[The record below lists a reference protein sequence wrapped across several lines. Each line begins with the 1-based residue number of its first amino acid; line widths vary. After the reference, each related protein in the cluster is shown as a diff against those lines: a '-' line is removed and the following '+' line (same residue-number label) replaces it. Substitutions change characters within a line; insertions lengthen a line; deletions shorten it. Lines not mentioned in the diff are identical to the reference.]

1 MSDVAAT
8 APVPGFPGT
17 GAADRPAVTA
27 MLEARTVALVG
38 ASPRPGSLGERMVSE
53 VTRSPSR
60 PQVYLVNPRH
70 ERIAGL
76 LCHASLADLPGPV
89 DLVLL
94 AVPDTAVEEQLSL
107 AARRGDRSAVLFGS
121 AHELPAEQPGHPRGE
136 PPGHPPG
143 ERPGQPHGQPRGEP
157 PDQPGSEPG
166 QAQPALRARLAAT
179 ARAAGM
185 AVCGAGCM
193 GFVNVTYGLRAVG
206 YVEPDPLPAG
216 PVALITHSG
225 SVFSALLRTRRA
237 LGFTV
242 AVSSGQ
248 ELVTTAAQYAE
259 YALSLPETRVLA
271 LVLEA
276 IREPGRLRAVLATAR
291 QRRIPVVML
300 TAGRSAGGRALVS
313 AHSGALAT
321 ADGGWEALAAA
332 YGVHRVADLA
342 EMADTLELFAL
353 TGRTS
358 PRPAPT
364 SATLHPAR
372 PSPAGP
378 SRADPS
384 RADPSPAAPPP
395 AGPGPAARRPADAHP
410 THPIP
415 TSPID
420 TTDPASPAFRAGI
433 ATVHDSGLERAHV
446 ADVADE
452 LGVPFAAISE
462 ATTARLAALLD
473 PGLEPAN
480 PLDVWGTGSRAG
492 EQLSG
497 SLAALADDPAVR
509 AVALAVDL
517 VHEFDGDQS
526 YPLAVTETARHTS
539 KPVVVL
545 SNVPAAIDTGTAAA
559 LRASGIPVLEG
570 TRTGLLALKH
580 LLDHA
585 ADPDPPDPPP
595 VPDRARQQRWTRAI
609 TAGEAHGARLGELLR
624 DYGIRAARTRAA
636 DSIAGTLAAAA
647 EIGYPVVLKTGE
659 PGIAHKSDSG
669 GVLLGLR
676 DPDALGAAYQ
686 DLAERL
692 GRRVLVCETIPAGPE
707 LSLGLAR
714 DHELGPLLVVGAG
727 GVLVEL
733 LADRAVA
740 LPPVS
745 PAGARRMLA
754 TLRVSRL
761 LAGLRGQP
769 PADLDAVTAAITGLS
784 QLAAELGD
792 VLEALDINP
801 LICGPDRAVAVD
813 ALAIPR
819 QGTPAL
825 SGRLDQPR

>member
-1 MSDVAAT
+1 
-8 APVPGFPGT
+8 
-17 GAADRPAVTA
+17 

-53 VTRSPSR
+53 VTKSPSR

-70 ERIAGL
+70 EQVAGRP
-76 LCHASLADLPGPV
+76 CHASLDDLPGPV

-94 AVPDTAVEEQLSL
+94 AVPDSAVEEQLAR

-121 AHELPAEQPGHPRGE
+121 AHEP
-136 PPGHPPG
+136 
-143 ERPGQPHGQPRGEP
+143 
-157 PDQPGSEPG
+157 PG
-166 QAQPALRARLAAT
+166 QARPALRARLAAT
-179 ARAAGM
+179 ARGAGM

-193 GFVNVTYGLRAVG
+193 GFVNVVHGLRAVG
-206 YVEPDPLPAG
+206 YVEPDPLPRG

-259 YALSLPETRVLA
+259 YALSLPDTRVLA

-276 IREPGRLRAVLATAR
+276 IREPDRLRAVLATAR
-291 QRRIPVVML
+291 ERRIPVVML

-332 YGVHRVADLA
+332 YGVHRAGDLA

-353 TGRTS
+353 SGRAG
-358 PRPAPT
+358 PRPA
-364 SATLHPAR
+364 A
-372 PSPAGP
+372 
-378 SRADPS
+378 
-384 RADPSPAAPPP
+384 SPAA
-395 AGPGPAARRPADAHP
+395 R
-410 THPIP
+410 T
-415 TSPID
+415 
-420 TTDPASPAFRAGI
+420 GI

-452 LGVPFAAISE
+452 LGVPFAAISP

-480 PLDVWGTGSRAG
+480 PLDVWGTGSRAD
-492 EQLSG
+492 EQLAG

-517 VHEFDGDQS
+517 VHEFDGDRS
-526 YPLAVTETARHTS
+526 YPLAVTETARRTS

-545 SNVPAAIDTGTAAA
+545 SNVPAAIDPGTAAA
-559 LRASGIPVLEG
+559 LRADGIPVLEG

-585 ADPDPPDPPP
+585 AGPDPLPPPP
-595 VPDRARQQRWTRAI
+595 VPDPARQRRWTQVI
-609 TAGEAHGARLGELLR
+609 TAGEAHGARLEHLLR
-624 DYGIRAARTRAA
+624 DYGIAAARTRAA
-636 DSIAGTLAAAA
+636 DSSAGALAAAA
-647 EIGYPVVLKTGE
+647 EIGYPVVLKTAE
-659 PGIAHKSDSG
+659 PGIAHKSDAG
-669 GVLLGLR
+669 GVVLGLR
-676 DPDALGAAYQ
+676 DPGALEAAYQ
-686 DLAERL
+686 DLATRL
-692 GRRVLVCETIPAGPE
+692 GRRVLVCETIPPGPE

-745 PAGARRMLA
+745 AGQARRMLG
-754 TLRVSRL
+754 TLRASRL

-769 PADLDAVTAAITGLS
+769 AADLGAVTAAITGLS
-784 QLAAELGD
+784 QLATELGGA
-792 VLEALDINP
+792 LEALDINP
-801 LICGPDRAVAVD
+801 LICGPAGAVAVD
-813 ALAIPR
+813 ALVISRGA
-819 QGTPAL
+819 GA
-825 SGRLDQPR
+825 

>member
-1 MSDVAAT
+1 
-8 APVPGFPGT
+8 
-17 GAADRPAVTA
+17 

-53 VTRSPSR
+53 VTKSPSR

-70 ERIAGL
+70 GQVAGRP
-76 LCHASLADLPGPV
+76 CHAGLADLPGPV

-94 AVPDTAVEEQLSL
+94 AVPDAAVAEQLTL

-121 AHELPAEQPGHPRGE
+121 AHELPGPPPGPGE
-136 PPGHPPG
+136 PT
-143 ERPGQPHGQPRGEP
+143 
-157 PDQPGSEPG
+157 
-166 QAQPALRARLAAT
+166 LRARLAAT
-179 ARAAGM
+179 ARDAGM

-193 GFVNVTYGLRAVG
+193 GFVNVVHGLRAVG
-206 YVEPDPLPAG
+206 YVEPDPLPRG

-225 SVFSALLRTRRA
+225 SVFSALLRTRRR

-248 ELVTTAAQYAE
+248 ELVTSAAQYAE

-276 IREPGRLRAVLATAR
+276 IREPGRLRAVLATAQ

-353 TGRTS
+353 ARTARPASPSPPAAGPTS
-358 PRPAPT
+358 PGPPAAGPT
-364 SATLHPAR
+364 SPGPPA
-372 PSPAGP
+372 AGP
-378 SRADPS
+378 
-384 RADPSPAAPPP
+384 
-395 AGPGPAARRPADAHP
+395 PGPAPMSLSNHDGLSTPAVR
-410 THPIP
+410 T
-415 TSPID
+415 
-420 TTDPASPAFRAGI
+420 GI

-452 LGVPFAAISE
+452 LGVPFAAISP

-473 PGLEPAN
+473 PGLEATN
-480 PLDVWGTGSRAG
+480 PLDVWGTGARAA

-497 SLAALADDPAVR
+497 SLAALADDPAVQ

-517 VHEFDGDQS
+517 VHEFDGDES
-526 YPLAVTETARHTS
+526 YPLAVTGTARRAG

-545 SNVPAAIDTGTAAA
+545 SNVPAAIDPDTAAG
-559 LRASGIPVLEG
+559 LRAAGIPVLEG
-570 TRTGLLALKH
+570 TRTGLLALRH

-585 ADPDPPDPPP
+585 ADAEPPAPPP
-595 VPDRARQQRWTRAI
+595 VPDHARQQRWTRVI
-609 TAGEAHGARLGELLR
+609 TAGAAHGARLEDLLR
-624 DYGIRAARTRAA
+624 DYGIAAARTRAA
-636 DSIAGTLAAAA
+636 DTSAGALAAAA
-647 EIGYPVVLKTGE
+647 QLGYPVVLKTGE
-659 PGIAHKSDSG
+659 PGIAHKSDAG

-676 DPDALGAAYQ
+676 DPDALRAAYQ
-686 DLAERL
+686 DLATRL
-692 GRRVLVCETIPAGPE
+692 GRRVLVCETIPPGPE

-745 PAGARRMLA
+745 EAQARRMLG

-761 LAGLRGQP
+761 LAGVRGQP
-769 PADLDAVTAAITGLS
+769 PAALDAVTAAITGLS
-784 QLAAELGD
+784 QLAAELGG

-801 LICGPDRAVAVD
+801 LICGPAGAVAVD
-813 ALAIPR
+813 ALAIAR
-819 QGTPAL
+819 QGAPAPDGPAE
-825 SGRLDQPR
+825 SA

>member
-1 MSDVAAT
+1 MNDAAAA
-8 APVPGFPGT
+8 APVPGLPGT
-17 GAADRPAVTA
+17 GTAGNGNGPSAEGPGNGVAHGRPGPGQPAPDGPAPGQPAPDGPALEHSALAA

-53 VTRSPSR
+53 VTKSPSR

-70 ERIAGL
+70 EQVAGRP
-76 LCHASLADLPGPV
+76 CHASLDDLPGPV

-94 AVPDTAVEEQLSL
+94 AVPDSAVEEQLAR

-121 AHELPAEQPGHPRGE
+121 AHELP
-136 PPGHPPG
+136 
-143 ERPGQPHGQPRGEP
+143 GQP
-157 PDQPGSEPG
+157 PG
-166 QAQPALRARLAAT
+166 QAQPTLRARLAAT
-179 ARAAGM
+179 ARGAGM

-193 GFVNVTYGLRAVG
+193 GFVNVVHGLRAVG
-206 YVEPDPLPAG
+206 YVEPDPLPRG

-259 YALSLPETRVLA
+259 YALSLPDTRVLA

-276 IREPGRLRAVLATAR
+276 IREPDRLRAVLATAR
-291 QRRIPVVML
+291 ERRIPVVML

-332 YGVHRVADLA
+332 YGVHRVGDLA

-353 TGRTS
+353 SGRAL
-358 PRPAPT
+358 PRPA
-364 SATLHPAR
+364 A
-372 PSPAGP
+372 
-378 SRADPS
+378 
-384 RADPSPAAPPP
+384 
-395 AGPGPAARRPADAHP
+395 GPAAR
-410 THPIP
+410 T
-415 TSPID
+415 
-420 TTDPASPAFRAGI
+420 GI

-452 LGVPFAAISE
+452 LGVPFAAISP

-480 PLDVWGTGSRAG
+480 PLDLWGTGSRAG
-492 EQLSG
+492 EQLAG

-517 VHEFDGDQS
+517 VHEFDGDRS
-526 YPLAVTETARHTS
+526 YPLAVTETARRTS

-545 SNVPAAIDTGTAAA
+545 SNVPAAIDPGTAAG
-559 LRASGIPVLEG
+559 LRADGIPVLEG

-580 LLDHA
+580 LLDHSLADHA
-585 ADPDPPDPPP
+585 AGPDPLPPPP
-595 VPDRARQQRWTRAI
+595 VPDPARRQRWTQVI
-609 TAGEAHGARLGELLR
+609 TAGGAHGARLAHLLR
-624 DYGIRAARTRAA
+624 DYGIAAARTRAA
-636 DSIAGTLAAAA
+636 DSSAATLAAAA
-647 EIGYPVVLKTGE
+647 GIGYPVVLKTAE
-659 PGIAHKSDSG
+659 PGIAHKSDAG
-669 GVLLGLR
+669 GVVLGLR
-676 DPDALGAAYQ
+676 DPDALQAAYQ
-686 DLAERL
+686 DLATRL
-692 GRRVLVCETIPAGPE
+692 GRRVLVCETIPSGPE

-745 PAGARRMLA
+745 PGQARRMLG
-754 TLRVSRL
+754 TLRASRL

-769 PADLDAVTAAITGLS
+769 AADLDAVTAAITGLS
-784 QLAAELGD
+784 QLATELGD
-792 VLEALDINP
+792 ALEALDINP
-801 LICGPDRAVAVD
+801 LICGPAGAVAVD
-813 ALAIPR
+813 ALVIPR
-819 QGTPAL
+819 PATA
-825 SGRLDQPR
+825 

>member
-1 MSDVAAT
+1 MSHVAAA
-8 APVPGFPGT
+8 APVPGLPGP
-17 GAADRPAVTA
+17 GPAGQPAVKA
-27 MLEARTVALVG
+27 MLEARSVALVG

-70 ERIAGL
+70 ERVAGRP
-76 LCHASLADLPGPV
+76 CHASLADVPGPV

-94 AVPDTAVEEQLSL
+94 AVPDPAVEDQLAL

-121 AHELPAEQPGHPRGE
+121 AHELPGR
-136 PPGHPPG
+136 PPGQT
-143 ERPGQPHGQPRGEP
+143 R
-157 PDQPGSEPG
+157 
-166 QAQPALRARLAAT
+166 PALRARLAAT
-179 ARAAGM
+179 ARGAGM

-193 GFVNVTYGLRAVG
+193 GFVNVVHGLRAVG
-206 YVEPDPLPAG
+206 YIEPDPLPRG

-225 SVFSALLRTRRA
+225 SVFSALLRTRRG

-259 YALSLPETRVLA
+259 YALSLPDTRVLA

-276 IREPGRLRAVLATAR
+276 IREPERLRAVLAAAR
-291 QRRIPVVML
+291 QRGMPVVML

-332 YGVHRVADLA
+332 YGVHRVGDLA

-353 TGRTS
+353 TGSARPQPHPS
-358 PRPAPT
+358 PPSGSLASP
-364 SATLHPAR
+364 SPS
-372 PSPAGP
+372 PSPASP
-378 SRADPS
+378 S
-384 RADPSPAAPPP
+384 
-395 AGPGPAARRPADAHP
+395 
-410 THPIP
+410 
-415 TSPID
+415 
-420 TTDPASPAFRAGI
+420 PASPAPADLSPASPSPENPIPTTNIHPEEPTSPVCRTGI

-446 ADVADE
+446 ADLADD
-452 LGVPFAAISE
+452 LGVPFAAISA

-473 PGLEPAN
+473 PGLEAAN
-480 PLDVWGTGSRAG
+480 PLDVWGTGSRAE

-497 SLAALADDPAVR
+497 SLAALADDPGVR

-517 VHEFDGDQS
+517 VHEFDGDRS
-526 YPLAVTETARHTS
+526 YPLAVTEAARRTS

-545 SNVPAAIDTGTAAA
+545 SNVPAAIDPDTAAD
-559 LRASGIPVLEG
+559 LRAAGIPVLEG
-570 TRTGLLALKH
+570 TRSGLLALKH

-585 ADPDPPDPPP
+585 TDRDPPSPAATADQG
-595 VPDRARQQRWTRAI
+595 RQERWTQAI
-609 TAGEAHGARLGELLR
+609 TAGEAHGARLEEMLR
-624 DYGIRAARTRAA
+624 DYGIAAARTRAA
-636 DSIAGTLAAAA
+636 DTSAAAVA
-647 EIGYPVVLKTGE
+647 AAGEIGYPVVLKTGE
-659 PGIAHKSDSG
+659 PGIAHKSDTG
-669 GVLLGLR
+669 GVAQGLR
-676 DPDALGAAYQ
+676 DPDALRSAYQ
-686 DLAERL
+686 DLAARL
-692 GRRVLVCETIPAGPE
+692 GPRVLVCETIPPGPE

-745 PAGARRMLA
+745 SGQARQMLG
-754 TLRVSRL
+754 TLRAARL
-761 LAGLRGQP
+761 LAGVRGQP
-769 PADLDAVTAAITGLS
+769 AADLNAVTAAITGLS
-784 QLAAELGD
+784 QLASELGD

-801 LICGPDRAVAVD
+801 LICGPGDAVAVD
-813 ALAIPR
+813 ALVIPR
-819 QGTPAL
+819 GA
-825 SGRLDQPR
+825 GA

>member
-1 MSDVAAT
+1 
-8 APVPGFPGT
+8 
-17 GAADRPAVTA
+17 
-27 MLEARTVALVG
+27 
-38 ASPRPGSLGERMVSE
+38 
-53 VTRSPSR
+53 
-60 PQVYLVNPRH
+60 
-70 ERIAGL
+70 
-76 LCHASLADLPGPV
+76 
-89 DLVLL
+89 
-94 AVPDTAVEEQLSL
+94 
-107 AARRGDRSAVLFGS
+107 
-121 AHELPAEQPGHPRGE
+121 
-136 PPGHPPG
+136 
-143 ERPGQPHGQPRGEP
+143 
-157 PDQPGSEPG
+157 
-166 QAQPALRARLAAT
+166 
-179 ARAAGM
+179 M

-193 GFVNVTYGLRAVG
+193 GFVNVTHGLRAVG

-225 SVFSALLRTRRA
+225 SVFSALLRTRRR

-259 YALSLPETRVLA
+259 YALSLPGTGVLA

-276 IREPGRLRAVLATAR
+276 VREPARLRAVLATAR
-291 QRRIPVVML
+291 ERQIPVVML

-332 YGVHRVADLA
+332 YGVHRVSDLA
-342 EMADTLELFAL
+342 EMCDTLELF
-353 TGRTS
+353 
-358 PRPAPT
+358 
-364 SATLHPAR
+364 TL
-372 PSPAGP
+372 
-378 SRADPS
+378 
-384 RADPSPAAPPP
+384 AAP
-395 AGPGPAARRPADAHP
+395 RRPATPAP
-410 THPIP
+410 APA
-415 TSPID
+415 
-420 TTDPASPAFRAGI
+420 PASPVPANPSTHPTPTNPSSHISLSDPTVRTGI

-452 LGVPFAAISE
+452 LGVPFAAISA
-462 ATTARLAALLD
+462 ATTARLAGLLD

-480 PLDVWGTGSRAG
+480 PLDVWGTGARAG

-509 AVALAVDL
+509 AVALAVNL

-526 YPLAVTETARHTS
+526 YPEAVAETARRTS

-545 SNVPAAIDTGTAAA
+545 SNVPAAIDPDTAAA
-559 LRASGIPVLEG
+559 LRDSGIPVLEG
-570 TRTGLLALKH
+570 TRSGLLALKH
-580 LLDHA
+580 LLDHG
-585 ADPDPPDPPP
+585 ADHGDPAPACAPDG
-595 VPDRARQQRWTRAI
+595 ARQDRWARLI
-609 TAGEAHGARLGELLR
+609 TAGKAHGPRLEDLLR
-624 DYGIRAARTRAA
+624 DYGIAAARTRAA
-636 DSIAGTLAAAA
+636 DSSAGALAAAA

-659 PGIAHKSDSG
+659 PGIAHKSDAG
-669 GVLLGLR
+669 GVVLGLR
-676 DPDALGAAYQ
+676 DPDALADAYE

-740 LPPVS
+740 LPPVG
-745 PAGARRMLA
+745 PAQAHRMLG
-754 TLRVSRL
+754 TLRASRL
-761 LAGLRGQP
+761 LAGVRGQP

-801 LICGPDRAVAVD
+801 LICGPSSAVAVD
-813 ALAIPR
+813 ALAVPR
-819 QGTPAL
+819 RPPPDL
-825 SGRLDQPR
+825 PDQPAP

>member
-1 MSDVAAT
+1 MNDAAAA
-8 APVPGFPGT
+8 APVPGLPGT
-17 GAADRPAVTA
+17 GTAGNGNGASAEGPGNGVAHGRPRPGQPAPDGPALDQPAPDGRALERSALAA

-70 ERIAGL
+70 EQVAGRP
-76 LCHASLADLPGPV
+76 CHASLDDLPGPA

-94 AVPDTAVEEQLSL
+94 AVPDQAVEEQLAR

-121 AHELPAEQPGHPRGE
+121 AHELP
-136 PPGHPPG
+136 
-143 ERPGQPHGQPRGEP
+143 GQPA
-157 PDQPGSEPG
+157 G
-166 QAQPALRARLAAT
+166 QAQPTLRARLAAT
-179 ARAAGM
+179 ARGAGM

-193 GFVNVTYGLRAVG
+193 GFVNVIHGLRAVG
-206 YVEPDPLPAG
+206 YVEPDPLPRG

-225 SVFSALLRTRRA
+225 SVFSALLRTRRP

-259 YALSLPETRVLA
+259 YALSLPDTRVLA

-276 IREPGRLRAVLATAR
+276 IREPDRLRAVLATAR
-291 QRRIPVVML
+291 QRGIPVVML

-332 YGVHRVADLA
+332 YGVHRVGDLA

-353 TGRTS
+353 TGQGRPGRANRGAQVSGPTSLS
-358 PRPAPT
+358 PRGLGPADPNSPAT
-364 SATLHPAR
+364 SAPDSG
-372 PSPAGP
+372 PSPG
-378 SRADPS
+378 
-384 RADPSPAAPPP
+384 
-395 AGPGPAARRPADAHP
+395 
-410 THPIP
+410 
-415 TSPID
+415 
-420 TTDPASPAFRAGI
+420 DPATPTPSITSHISLSDPTMRTGI

-452 LGVPFAAISE
+452 LGVPFAAISP

-492 EQLSG
+492 EQLAG

-509 AVALAVDL
+509 VVTLAVDL
-517 VHEFDGDQS
+517 VHEFDGDRS
-526 YPLAVTETARHTS
+526 YPLAVTETARRTS

-545 SNVPAAIDTGTAAA
+545 SNVPAAIDPGTAAG
-559 LRASGIPVLEG
+559 LRAGGIPVLEG
-570 TRTGLLALKH
+570 TRSGLLALKH

-585 ADPDPPDPPP
+585 TDPDPLPPPP
-595 VPDRARQQRWTRAI
+595 VPDPARQQRWTQVI
-609 TAGEAHGARLGELLR
+609 TAGEAHGARLEHLLR
-624 DYGIRAARTRAA
+624 DYGIAAARTRAA
-636 DSIAGTLAAAA
+636 DSSAGALAAAA
-647 EIGYPVVLKTGE
+647 EIGYPVVLKTAE
-659 PGIAHKSDSG
+659 PGIAHKSDAG
-669 GVLLGLR
+669 GVVLSLR
-676 DPDALGAAYQ
+676 DPEALQAAYQ
-686 DLAERL
+686 DLATRL
-692 GRRVLVCETIPAGPE
+692 GRRVLVCETIPSGPE

-714 DHELGPLLVVGAG
+714 DHELGPLLVVGTG

-745 PAGARRMLA
+745 SGQARRMLG
-754 TLRVSRL
+754 TLRASRL

-769 PADLDAVTAAITGLS
+769 AADLDAVTAAITGLS
-784 QLAAELGD
+784 QLATELGD
-792 VLEALDINP
+792 ALEALDINP
-801 LICGPDRAVAVD
+801 LICGPAGAVAVD
-813 ALAIPR
+813 ALVIPR
-819 QGTPAL
+819 GA
-825 SGRLDQPR
+825 GA